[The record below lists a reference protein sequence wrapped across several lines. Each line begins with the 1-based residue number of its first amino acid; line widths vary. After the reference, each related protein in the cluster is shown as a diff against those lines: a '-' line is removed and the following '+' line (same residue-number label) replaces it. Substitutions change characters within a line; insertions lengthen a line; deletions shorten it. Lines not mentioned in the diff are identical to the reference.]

1 MRVGFKFDEDSAVMV
16 PETETTSSM
25 LTDALTL
32 TTATLA
38 KKIQNEMEEM
48 TGLLSKLKTG
58 TATREE
64 IKKLKELGARLSEMK
79 KDAKMA
85 IDTTVSE
92 LKASVYEKGLEYDKA
107 LKEKEIR
114 SVIKSV
120 SNAEAVDLAFLLDCT
135 ESMSPYI
142 DSVKKSINKIIS
154 CVKRTNGSLKLRLA
168 MIAYRDVGDLNRFE
182 VFDFTSS
189 VPDFERFVEALR
201 ATGGAD
207 VPEDIA
213 GAIRHANN
221 LCWIHPTR
229 VVFLIADSPCHGRQ
243 FHKFSVDDYPEGTPG
258 IDIISELKNLQL
270 SHKTHGSINLT
281 FGRITEYTDEMIQ
294 AFRKQRIEISV
305 VDINQ
310 TDKLTSAVTSS
321 VRSSILKTMTVT
333 SGGTRVVSFAP
344 AFGSAAMLKTG
355 AVLKDRRVKMKDFRI
370 TPGLPSIRKWEEISP
385 VKVNIYQNAK
395 IDTIEHLKG
404 PIAVKLLNFFSKCIM
419 TTEKTTKDFMFARV
433 ANEPFAE
440 GEIRIAYHGQLAR
453 SVTLLNE
460 KESIMVMKS
469 FKHRG
474 EGIHDRKQYFQ
485 QMEVSNIAHFLANLY
500 NLRKRPSHCKKIVF
514 LEVCVLE
521 FVAKKGDDEDTRFCA
536 ERPLPL
542 MGATSF
548 TKYCNNT
555 GHWDPEKLDE
565 SLLHFSE
572 WSLEVTDGYLMIS
585 DLQGIE
591 HDGMFCLT
599 DPVVLCADIT
609 RFGHTNLGPKFIQ
622 KSIQTIKALKKEKGW
637 L

>member
-16 PETETTSSM
+16 PETEITSSM
-25 LTDALTL
+25 LTDAPTL

-79 KDAKMA
+79 KDAEMA

-92 LKASVYEKGLEYDKA
+92 IKASVYEKGLEYDKA

-189 VPDFERFVEALR
+189 VLDFERFVEALR

-207 VPEDIA
+207 FPEDIA

-294 AFRKQRIEISV
+294 AFRKQRI
-305 VDINQ
+305 
-310 TDKLTSAVTSS
+310 
-321 VRSSILKTMTVT
+321 
-333 SGGTRVVSFAP
+333 
-344 AFGSAAMLKTG
+344 
-355 AVLKDRRVKMKDFRI
+355 
-370 TPGLPSIRKWEEISP
+370 
-385 VKVNIYQNAK
+385 
-395 IDTIEHLKG
+395 
-404 PIAVKLLNFFSKCIM
+404 
-419 TTEKTTKDFMFARV
+419 
-433 ANEPFAE
+433 
-440 GEIRIAYHGQLAR
+440 
-453 SVTLLNE
+453 
-460 KESIMVMKS
+460 
-469 FKHRG
+469 
-474 EGIHDRKQYFQ
+474 
-485 QMEVSNIAHFLANLY
+485 
-500 NLRKRPSHCKKIVF
+500 
-514 LEVCVLE
+514 
-521 FVAKKGDDEDTRFCA
+521 
-536 ERPLPL
+536 
-542 MGATSF
+542 
-548 TKYCNNT
+548 
-555 GHWDPEKLDE
+555 
-565 SLLHFSE
+565 
-572 WSLEVTDGYLMIS
+572 
-585 DLQGIE
+585 
-591 HDGMFCLT
+591 
-599 DPVVLCADIT
+599 
-609 RFGHTNLGPKFIQ
+609 
-622 KSIQTIKALKKEKGW
+622 
-637 L
+637 